1 MYQPSQAWKY
11 ISGRRP
17 LTTFAVITLIL
28 IVCTIINA
36 IVCTLNFNK
45 GLKEHV
51 LKSEKRVS
59 VGQSSSI
66 PTPLGKLSRRNREE
80 DDQLDET
87 NHLHP
92 KKPSA
97 RMTIE

>member
-1 MYQPSQAWKY
+1 M
-11 ISGRRP
+11 
-17 LTTFAVITLIL
+17 LV
-28 IVCTIINA
+28 
-36 IVCTLNFNK
+36 

-87 NHLHP
+87 NYLHP

-97 RMTIE
+97 RMSIVSCSPSTDVSHRVKTNYI